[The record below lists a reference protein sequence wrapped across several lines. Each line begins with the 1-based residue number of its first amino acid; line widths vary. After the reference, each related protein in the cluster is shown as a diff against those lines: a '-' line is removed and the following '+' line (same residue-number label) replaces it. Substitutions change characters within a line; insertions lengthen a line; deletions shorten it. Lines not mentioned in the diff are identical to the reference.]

1 MKLQF
6 VALIALIGILFLSSH
21 QATLAQQQQNN
32 RCDPTLLPTAPT
44 VKATAGDKEVKL
56 CWNPTN
62 DACVSQFRIAVLPLI
77 VQATPNSPVPQWMTL
92 PPIEDIK
99 TRCFTVKNLNNMQHY
114 RFAVQAYSN
123 AAKGGSAATVDAAPQ
138 IAWRCLPVRG
148 YYPLC
153 DAVYQGDCN
162 PVTCKEQKEK
172 GQCNA
177 PFMRQV
183 NEASRLI
190 VQHCATECGC
200 SADPTLGGVKK
211 ADGPQDGGG
220 VPFSAGVSSSSSSA
234 TSSDGTKA
242 VPLEG
247 LNGYDAISGCCSTVR
262 PIYVGY

>member
-1 MKLQF
+1 MKLLSLLL
-6 VALIALIGILFLSSH
+6 VALGILFLSRH
-21 QATLAQQQQNN
+21 QAALAQLQEQSN
-32 RCDPTLLPTAPT
+32 RCESALLPTAPT

-62 DACVSQFRIAVLPLI
+62 NGCISQFRIAVLPLI
-77 VQATPNSPVPQWMTL
+77 VQATPSSPVPQWSTL
-92 PPIEDIK
+92 PPIVDIN

-123 AAKGGSAATVDAAPQ
+123 TAKGGSATTIDASPQ
-138 IAWRCLPVRG
+138 TTWRCLPVRG
-148 YYPLC
+148 HYPLC

-162 PVTCKEQKEK
+162 PVTCKEQKEN

-190 VQHCATECGC
+190 TQHCAAECGC
-200 SADPTLGGVKK
+200 SADPTLGVKK
-211 ADGPQDGGG
+211 ADGPQGG
-220 VPFSAGVSSSSSSA
+220 VIGGASFSGVA
-234 TSSDGTKA
+234 KA

-247 LNGYDAISGCCSTVR
+247 LNEYDAISGCCSTDR
-262 PIYVGY
+262 PIYIGY